1 MIEIDRIYN
10 ENCLDTMAK
19 MDEGSIDLVVTSPP
33 YDNLRKYNGFSFD
46 IDGVIG
52 GLHKV
57 VKPGGV
63 VVWVVGD
70 ETVDGCE
77 SCTSFQQ
84 AIKFVQA
91 GFSLHDTMIYQKEC
105 PTWNESCK
113 RYRQTFEYMFV
124 FSKGRPGT
132 FNPIRDVKVKNMQPR
147 KVKSNRTG
155 NARYEMC
162 VPKYEYT
169 VRGNIWRYNAG
180 SSSAT
185 DQYAFGHPAIFPEKL
200 AEDHI
205 LTWSNPDDLVYDPF
219 MGSGTTAK
227 MAIANGRHWIGSE
240 ISGDYCRII
249 ENRLGSVQ
257 VNLF

>member
-1 MIEIDRIYN
+1 MNIDRIYN
-10 ENCLDTMAK
+10 ENCIDTMAR
-19 MDEGSIDLVVTSPP
+19 MPDGFVDLVVTSPP
-33 YDNLRKYNGFSFD
+33 YDGLRKYNGFSFD
-46 IDGVIG
+46 IDGMVQG
-52 GLHKV
+52 FSRVMKT
-57 VKPGGV
+57 GGV
-63 VVWVVGD
+63 IVWVVGD

-77 SCTSFQQ
+77 SCTSFRQ

-91 GFSLHDTMIYQKEC
+91 GFNLHDTMIYQKEC

-124 FSKGRPGT
+124 FSKGRPKT

-185 DQYAFGHPAIFPEKL
+185 DQYAFDHPAIFPEKL

-227 MAIANGRHWIGSE
+227 MAAANNRHWIGSE
-240 ISGDYCRII
+240 ISAEYCKII
-249 ENRLGSVQ
+249 NNRLSTVQ

>member
-1 MIEIDRIYN
+1 M
-10 ENCLDTMAK
+10 TMGR
-19 MDEGSIDLVVTSPP
+19 MPDGFIDLVVTSPP

-46 IDGVIG
+46 FEGISKELYRVM
-52 GLHKV
+52 
-57 VKPGGV
+57 KPGGV

-70 ETVDGCE
+70 ETVNGAE
-77 SCTSFQQ
+77 SCTSFRQ
-84 AIKFVQA
+84 ALGFVEA
-91 GFSLHDTMIYQKEC
+91 GFNLHDTMIYQKEC

-124 FSKGRPGT
+124 FSKGRTKT

-169 VRGNIWRYNAG
+169 ARGNIWRYNVG
-180 SSSAT
+180 TSSAT
-185 DQYAFGHPAIFPEKL
+185 DDIAFNHPAIFPEKL

-205 LTWSNPDDLVYDPF
+205 LSWSDPGDLVYDPF
-219 MGSGTTAK
+219 LGSGTTAK
-227 MAIANGRHWIGSE
+227 MAIKNGRNWIGSE
-240 ISGDYCRII
+240 ISEEYCKII
-249 ENRLGSVQ
+249 KGRLDGGVEL
-257 VNLF
+257 NLF